1 MNDLSSTKP
10 VVQSVSKAK
19 FVIGGML
26 FAGGFLSPLLIPL
39 VTSSDLPANWKAIL
53 STGLVAGLPEVG
65 MVLAVAVLGK
75 QGFAQ
80 LKEMF
85 FSKFRKITEPSAV
98 SLTRYRIGLF
108 MFFGPL
114 LFGWLAPY
122 VAHYFGS
129 LGSDSMLQA
138 IVPDLIF
145 ASSFIVLGAG
155 FWDKIRSLFVH
166 DSGSSS
172 EINDSSIIS
181 SQGEIK

>member
-1 MNDLSSTKP
+1 MNDSSPIKP
-10 VVQSVSKAK
+10 VVQSVSKAR
-19 FVIGGML
+19 FVIGGIL
-26 FAGGFLSPLLIPL
+26 FVGGFLSPLLIPL

-80 LKEMF
+80 LKEMI
-85 FSKFRKITEPSAV
+85 FSRFRKITEPSAV

-114 LFGWLAPY
+114 LLGWLAPY
-122 VAHYFGS
+122 ITHYFGS
-129 LGSDSMLQA
+129 FGSDSMLQA
-138 IVPDLIF
+138 IIPDLIF

-166 DSGSSS
+166 QSGRSS
-172 EINDSSIIS
+172 ETSDSSTIS